1 YLIVKS
7 EKEAPFKM
15 EYVSVQSTG
24 MLAHISPTF
33 TVQTSDLRIKVP
45 RDSSSKNIRPLKP
58 LSNDSLGILTSY
70 LPQASIELRLQVL
83 LSIDTGMRINEVAT
97 LSLDVLKTAI
107 RLAESKHR
115 YELTI
120 SPQLNGVQ
128 TKYAK
133 RRTIEISAE

>member
-1 YLIVKS
+1 LIVKS

-15 EYVSVQSTG
+15 EYVSVKSTG

-83 LSIDTGMRINEVAT
+83 LSIDTGMRIN
-97 LSLDVLKTAI
+97 
-107 RLAESKHR
+107 
-115 YELTI
+115 
-120 SPQLNGVQ
+120 
-128 TKYAK
+128 
-133 RRTIEISAE
+133 

>member
-1 YLIVKS
+1 
-7 EKEAPFKM
+7 
-15 EYVSVQSTG
+15 STG

-107 RLAESKHR
+107 RLAESK
-115 YELTI
+115 
-120 SPQLNGVQ
+120 
-128 TKYAK
+128 
-133 RRTIEISAE
+133 